1 MNKNE
6 KLLSMDDIIE
16 ADIYNFTKKV
26 VGELKLDG
34 AYVDKAIGCCG
45 LHKPCILAY
54 LFAVYLEL
62 EDKYI
67 LFLQDIKKSKKI
79 ADDESIWE
87 ELEKDKDISAL
98 HFAKVQWQWA
108 VEQREKLKLGMKGLM
123 KDFNNNPPKGLSFFN

>member
-1 MNKNE
+1 MNNNE
-6 KLLSMDDIIE
+6 KLLSMKDVIE

-34 AYVDKAIGCCG
+34 VYVNKAIGCCG

-67 LFLQDIKKSKKI
+67 LFLQDIKESKKI
-79 ADDESIWE
+79 ADDEFIWE
-87 ELEKDKDISAL
+87 ELEKDKNISAF
-98 HFAKVQWQWA
+98 HFAKVQWQWVVA
-108 VEQREKLKLGMKGLM
+108 EREKLKLGMKGLM
-123 KDFNNNPPKGLSFFN
+123 KNFNNNSSKGLSFPN